1 MGEKLLLNK
10 AAKIAVEDIVQKV
23 MDIFEA
29 EDGRVFE
36 EKKKEVIEYLKNQ
49 EDTLLA
55 ERVLSAAINDEK
67 GRCWKEKFW
76 QAGETLQSNGH
87 VILRKVKETD
97 REMFLELQRETSMMR
112 SMLKEEGYR
121 LMLWDEHI
129 QDKALMATIEVDDEY
144 AGYCGIN
151 NLSSISCI
159 AMISVFAFFALLTLL
174 FSILRKAIPVIIFD
188 LLTFVVFRIIQWDFE
203 DRGVI
208 SNSKYDGGIAL
219 YIGYIGVVIVMA
231 GAVTL
236 LVMKIKNKKQRKV
249 LEQ

>member
-1 MGEKLLLNK
+1 MTET
-10 AAKIAVEDIVQKV
+10 
-23 MDIFEA
+23 
-29 EDGRVFE
+29 DG
-36 EKKKEVIEYLKNQ
+36 KKKIIVVSFLAMLIGSIMLIITLFVPFASATDDHREYLEKYANTVSIEELDITNEQ
-49 EDTLLA
+49 LLDVSLLYSA
-55 ERVLSAAINDEK
+55 LSGMEISRD
-67 GRCWKEKFW
+67 
-76 QAGETLQSNGH
+76 
-87 VILRKVKETD
+87 I
-97 REMFLELQRETSMMR
+97 
-112 SMLKEEGYR
+112 
-121 LMLWDEHI
+121 
-129 QDKALMATIEVDDEY
+129 
-144 AGYCGIN
+144 
-151 NLSSISCI
+151 SISCI

>member
-1 MGEKLLLNK
+1 MTET
-10 AAKIAVEDIVQKV
+10 
-23 MDIFEA
+23 
-29 EDGRVFE
+29 DG
-36 EKKKEVIEYLKNQ
+36 KKKIIVVSFLAMLIGSIMLIITLFVPFASATDDHREYLEKYENTVSIEELDITNEQ
-49 EDTLLA
+49 LLDVSLFKFA
-55 ERVLSAAINDEK
+55 RIYFALSGMEISRD
-67 GRCWKEKFW
+67 
-76 QAGETLQSNGH
+76 
-87 VILRKVKETD
+87 I
-97 REMFLELQRETSMMR
+97 
-112 SMLKEEGYR
+112 
-121 LMLWDEHI
+121 
-129 QDKALMATIEVDDEY
+129 
-144 AGYCGIN
+144 
-151 NLSSISCI
+151 SISCI

>member
-1 MGEKLLLNK
+1 MTET
-10 AAKIAVEDIVQKV
+10 
-23 MDIFEA
+23 
-29 EDGRVFE
+29 DG
-36 EKKKEVIEYLKNQ
+36 KKKIIVVSFLAMLIGSIMLIITLFVPFASATDDHREYLEKYANTVSIEGLDITNEQ
-49 EDTLLA
+49 LLD
-55 ERVLSAAINDEK
+55 VSLF
-67 GRCWKEKFW
+67 KF
-76 QAGETLQSNGH
+76 ASGMEISRD
-87 VILRKVKETD
+87 I
-97 REMFLELQRETSMMR
+97 
-112 SMLKEEGYR
+112 
-121 LMLWDEHI
+121 
-129 QDKALMATIEVDDEY
+129 
-144 AGYCGIN
+144 
-151 NLSSISCI
+151 SISCI
-159 AMISVFAFFALLTLL
+159 AMISVFAFFVLLTLL

>member
-1 MGEKLLLNK
+1 MTET
-10 AAKIAVEDIVQKV
+10 
-23 MDIFEA
+23 
-29 EDGRVFE
+29 DG
-36 EKKKEVIEYLKNQ
+36 KKKIIVVSFLAMLIGSIMLIITLFVPFASATDDHREYLEKYANTVSI
-49 EDTLLA
+49 EELDITRIYSA
-55 ERVLSAAINDEK
+55 LSGMEISRD
-67 GRCWKEKFW
+67 
-76 QAGETLQSNGH
+76 
-87 VILRKVKETD
+87 I
-97 REMFLELQRETSMMR
+97 
-112 SMLKEEGYR
+112 
-121 LMLWDEHI
+121 
-129 QDKALMATIEVDDEY
+129 
-144 AGYCGIN
+144 
-151 NLSSISCI
+151 SISCI

>member
-1 MGEKLLLNK
+1 MTET
-10 AAKIAVEDIVQKV
+10 
-23 MDIFEA
+23 
-29 EDGRVFE
+29 DG
-36 EKKKEVIEYLKNQ
+36 KKKIIVVSFLAMLIGSIMLIITLFVPFASATDDHREYLEKYANTVSIEELDITNEQ
-49 EDTLLA
+49 LLDVSA
-55 ERVLSAAINDEK
+55 LSGMEISRD
-67 GRCWKEKFW
+67 
-76 QAGETLQSNGH
+76 
-87 VILRKVKETD
+87 I
-97 REMFLELQRETSMMR
+97 
-112 SMLKEEGYR
+112 
-121 LMLWDEHI
+121 
-129 QDKALMATIEVDDEY
+129 
-144 AGYCGIN
+144 
-151 NLSSISCI
+151 SISCI
-159 AMISVFAFFALLTLL
+159 AMISVFAFFVLLTLL

>member
-1 MGEKLLLNK
+1 MTET
-10 AAKIAVEDIVQKV
+10 
-23 MDIFEA
+23 
-29 EDGRVFE
+29 DG
-36 EKKKEVIEYLKNQ
+36 KKKIIVVSFLAMLIGSIMLIITLFVPFASATDDHREYLEKYANTVSIEELDITNEQ
-49 EDTLLA
+49 LLDVSLFA
-55 ERVLSAAINDEK
+55 RIYSALSGMEISRD
-67 GRCWKEKFW
+67 
-76 QAGETLQSNGH
+76 
-87 VILRKVKETD
+87 I
-97 REMFLELQRETSMMR
+97 
-112 SMLKEEGYR
+112 
-121 LMLWDEHI
+121 
-129 QDKALMATIEVDDEY
+129 
-144 AGYCGIN
+144 
-151 NLSSISCI
+151 SISCI

>member
-1 MGEKLLLNK
+1 MTET
-10 AAKIAVEDIVQKV
+10 
-23 MDIFEA
+23 
-29 EDGRVFE
+29 DG
-36 EKKKEVIEYLKNQ
+36 KKKIIVVSFLAMLIGSIMLIITLFVPFASATDDHREYLENEQ
-49 EDTLLA
+49 LLDVSLFKFA
-55 ERVLSAAINDEK
+55 RIYSALSGMEISRD
-67 GRCWKEKFW
+67 
-76 QAGETLQSNGH
+76 
-87 VILRKVKETD
+87 I
-97 REMFLELQRETSMMR
+97 
-112 SMLKEEGYR
+112 
-121 LMLWDEHI
+121 
-129 QDKALMATIEVDDEY
+129 
-144 AGYCGIN
+144 
-151 NLSSISCI
+151 SISCI

>member
-1 MGEKLLLNK
+1 MTET
-10 AAKIAVEDIVQKV
+10 
-23 MDIFEA
+23 
-29 EDGRVFE
+29 DG
-36 EKKKEVIEYLKNQ
+36 KKKIIVVSFLAMLIGSIMLIITLFVPFASATDDHREYLEKYANTVSIEELDITNEQ
-49 EDTLLA
+49 LLDVSLFKFA
-55 ERVLSAAINDEK
+55 RIYSALSGMEISRD
-67 GRCWKEKFW
+67 
-76 QAGETLQSNGH
+76 
-87 VILRKVKETD
+87 I
-97 REMFLELQRETSMMR
+97 
-112 SMLKEEGYR
+112 
-121 LMLWDEHI
+121 
-129 QDKALMATIEVDDEY
+129 
-144 AGYCGIN
+144 
-151 NLSSISCI
+151 SISCI
-159 AMISVFAFFALLTLL
+159 AMISVFLIMGLSSEISVFAFFALLTLL

>member
-1 MGEKLLLNK
+1 MTET
-10 AAKIAVEDIVQKV
+10 
-23 MDIFEA
+23 
-29 EDGRVFE
+29 DG
-36 EKKKEVIEYLKNQ
+36 KKKIIVVSFLAMLIGSIMLIITLFVPFAAATDDHREDLEKYANTVSIEELDITNEQ
-49 EDTLLA
+49 LLDVSLFKFA
-55 ERVLSAAINDEK
+55 RIYSALSGMEISRD
-67 GRCWKEKFW
+67 
-76 QAGETLQSNGH
+76 
-87 VILRKVKETD
+87 I
-97 REMFLELQRETSMMR
+97 
-112 SMLKEEGYR
+112 
-121 LMLWDEHI
+121 
-129 QDKALMATIEVDDEY
+129 
-144 AGYCGIN
+144 
-151 NLSSISCI
+151 SISCI

>member
-1 MGEKLLLNK
+1 MG
-10 AAKIAVEDIVQKV
+10 
-23 MDIFEA
+23 
-29 EDGRVFE
+29 
-36 EKKKEVIEYLKNQ
+36 
-49 EDTLLA
+49 
-55 ERVLSAAINDEK
+55 S
-67 GRCWKEKFW
+67 
-76 QAGETLQSNGH
+76 
-87 VILRKVKETD
+87 
-97 REMFLELQRETSMMR
+97 
-112 SMLKEEGYR
+112 
-121 LMLWDEHI
+121 
-129 QDKALMATIEVDDEY
+129 KALSYDSPVAIICLYFNVYILIFMIITIFTYIFASYWLYFFD
-144 AGYCGIN
+144 
-151 NLSSISCI
+151 
-159 AMISVFAFFALLTLL
+159 AFFVLLTLL

>member
-1 MGEKLLLNK
+1 MTET
-10 AAKIAVEDIVQKV
+10 
-23 MDIFEA
+23 
-29 EDGRVFE
+29 DG
-36 EKKKEVIEYLKNQ
+36 KKKIIVVSFLAMLIGSIMLIITLFVPFASATDDHREYLEKYANTVSIEELDITNEQ
-49 EDTLLA
+49 LLDVSLFKFA
-55 ERVLSAAINDEK
+55 RIYSALSGDI
-67 GRCWKEKFW
+67 
-76 QAGETLQSNGH
+76 
-87 VILRKVKETD
+87 
-97 REMFLELQRETSMMR
+97 
-112 SMLKEEGYR
+112 
-121 LMLWDEHI
+121 
-129 QDKALMATIEVDDEY
+129 
-144 AGYCGIN
+144 
-151 NLSSISCI
+151 SISCI